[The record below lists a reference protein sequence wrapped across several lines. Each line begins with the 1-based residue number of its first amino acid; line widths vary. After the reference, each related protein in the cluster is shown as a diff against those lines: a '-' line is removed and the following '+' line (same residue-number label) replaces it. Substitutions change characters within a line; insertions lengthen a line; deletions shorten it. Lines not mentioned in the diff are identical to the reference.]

1 MNTEVNDRIQ
11 QNIEKA
17 KFYKTLVKYSKNPST
32 TTFASI
38 LLAILLFSIVIVP
51 SFSTIKELQAKIKE
65 LSALNDKLVAKLRVL
80 ENLNAKY
87 EENENN
93 LFLVEKATPNNPE
106 AEGLEK
112 EIRYYMEK
120 NAVNLKS
127 LSISDFPIFGKEI
140 VNTGKK
146 SNKNTMETSN
156 AEMENFG
163 SLNFSL
169 TAQANYDNL
178 KMFLNSLQNNI
189 RIKKINNV
197 TVSAASGGL
206 LNLSISG
213 EVYYY
218 KKS

>member
-1 MNTEVNDRIQ
+1 MNTEVNDKIQ

-51 SFSTIKELQAKIKE
+51 SFSTIKELKAKITE

-80 ENLNAKY
+80 ENLNTKY

-93 LFLVEKATPNNPE
+93 LFLVEKATPNTPE
-106 AEGLEK
+106 AEALEK

-120 NAVNLKS
+120 NGLNLKS

-140 VNTGKK
+140 INIGKK
-146 SNKNTMETSN
+146 SNKNTKETSEI
-156 AEMENFG
+156 EMANFG

-169 TAQANYDNL
+169 TAQSSYDNL
-178 KMFLNSLQNNI
+178 KIFLNSLQNNI
-189 RIKKINNV
+189 RIKRINNV
-197 TVSAASGGL
+197 TISSANGGL
-206 LNLSISG
+206 LNLTISG